1 MYDNNSTKVV
11 IGPVRLS
18 YVNVIKPRP
27 VNAGEEPRYSATL
40 IIPKDNAEMIN
51 KIKVAINN
59 AYNAATATFGGK
71 LPPINTIKLPV
82 RDGDAERPD
91 DEAMKGCLF
100 INTSSKLKPG
110 VLKFAANGEKV
121 PVTSEDDIYSG
132 CYGYVS
138 VNFFA
143 YNRNGN
149 KGISA
154 GLNNVLVTEH
164 GDYLG
169 GRSSAESDFND
180 IQAPAASGP
189 VVDGI
194 NW

>member
-40 IIPKDNAEMIN
+40 IIPKDNAEMIS

-91 DEAMKGCLF
+91 DEAMKGGLECSSLRPTARRCL
-100 INTSSKLKPG
+100 
-110 VLKFAANGEKV
+110 
-121 PVTSEDDIYSG
+121 
-132 CYGYVS
+132 
-138 VNFFA
+138 
-143 YNRNGN
+143 
-149 KGISA
+149 
-154 GLNNVLVTEH
+154 
-164 GDYLG
+164 
-169 GRSSAESDFND
+169 
-180 IQAPAASGP
+180 
-189 VVDGI
+189 
-194 NW
+194 